1 MSSMNQQKKPGSMKR
16 AKTIKLDKSM
26 RYADILNKIEAD
38 SEVSFERVGDTVL
51 VKRETP
57 TKSRGEVGSKEV
69 PSYGL
74 DISEYLSQKTA
85 IDESN
90 GREIKISFEEIQ
102 ELINAF
108 SKLDERLASLENELK
123 DFRGDL
129 SNLKNTSLEKFNK
142 KSYEHLGIETI
153 QYPKTYELGS
163 EETLPIRREEEFR
176 LGGRKEV
183 PEVKEKPSSRLRFDF
198 ITGPLIA
205 VYNLLSM
212 PQSRKSEKV
221 YERTGDVYKEFQRKL
236 FYLVRT
242 SPRSLDEIAERTG
255 KSRVDCMRWLR
266 RMVDDG
272 LLREMRSE
280 TRPKKIIYK
289 IVLNG
294 LN

>member
-1 MSSMNQQKKPGSMKR
+1 
-16 AKTIKLDKSM
+16 
-26 RYADILNKIEAD
+26 
-38 SEVSFERVGDTVL
+38 
-51 VKRETP
+51 
-57 TKSRGEVGSKEV
+57 
-69 PSYGL
+69 
-74 DISEYLSQKTA
+74 
-85 IDESN
+85 
-90 GREIKISFEEIQ
+90 
-102 ELINAF
+102 
-108 SKLDERLASLENELK
+108 
-123 DFRGDL
+123 
-129 SNLKNTSLEKFNK
+129 
-142 KSYEHLGIETI
+142 
-153 QYPKTYELGS
+153 
-163 EETLPIRREEEFR
+163 
-176 LGGRKEV
+176 
-183 PEVKEKPSSRLRFDF
+183 
-198 ITGPLIA
+198 
-205 VYNLLSM
+205 M